1 MLNSF
6 HHFIIVPI
14 MKAINTKEKHTW
26 QPRSLRFLKTTQT
39 IQNFLKFNKVITHKN
54 NICLTDK

>member
-1 MLNSF
+1 
-6 HHFIIVPI
+6 